1 MQKRKVTFLK
11 YFYAITGI
19 VWFFFGMTSFQS
31 LSRRYAQYT
40 ADIGNIIYWLP
51 TVATIAFLVGWV
63 SGLLVYRGQT
73 VRARVLLLLAAL
85 SSWLLVMVSV
95 AIIFGVDASA
105 ISQSAGADVGL
116 RLFSLIF
123 AAYNLSASRVAGDV
137 LGKKTS

>member
-31 LSRRYAQYT
+31 LSRRYDQYT
-40 ADIGNIIYWLP
+40 ANIGNIIYWLP

-123 AAYNLSASRVAGDV
+123 AA
-137 LGKKTS
+137 